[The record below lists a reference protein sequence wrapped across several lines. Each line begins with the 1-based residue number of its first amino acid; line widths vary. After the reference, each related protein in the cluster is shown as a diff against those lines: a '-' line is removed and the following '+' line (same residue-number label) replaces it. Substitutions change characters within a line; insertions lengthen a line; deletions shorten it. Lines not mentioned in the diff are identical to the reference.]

1 MLLACFGGREKN
13 KNQFDQNDV
22 REKFIFFSF
31 LTKKNIFVKTKFFQV
46 MDGGLLGLT
55 PNLNPDPS
63 GDKIEPADFNNAFWG
78 LKFHGYEVLH
88 NSLKQ

>member
-1 MLLACFGGREKN
+1 
-13 KNQFDQNDV
+13 
-22 REKFIFFSF
+22 
-31 LTKKNIFVKTKFFQV
+31 

-55 PNLNPDPS
+55 PNLNPGPS

-88 NSLKQ
+88 NSLKHAPAATRELSEFIREVALAHDNYAKGKNQNLFLKFTAKIS

>member
-1 MLLACFGGREKN
+1 
-13 KNQFDQNDV
+13 
-22 REKFIFFSF
+22 
-31 LTKKNIFVKTKFFQV
+31 
-46 MDGGLLGLT
+46 MDGGLLGLN
-55 PNLNPDPS
+55 PNLNPGPS